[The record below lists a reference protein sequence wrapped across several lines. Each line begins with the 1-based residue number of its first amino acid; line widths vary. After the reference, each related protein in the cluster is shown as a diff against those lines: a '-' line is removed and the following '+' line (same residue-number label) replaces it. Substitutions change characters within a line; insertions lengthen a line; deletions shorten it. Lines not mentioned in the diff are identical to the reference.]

1 MTDIHSHIIYGVD
14 DGSKSI
20 EESIEIL
27 KKMKDVGFTDV
38 ICTPHFIEDT
48 EYSSE
53 NKEKLVKLDAL
64 KDAVT
69 YNNLGIKVYLGNE
82 VFINDNV
89 VENIKD
95 NKIYPLN
102 NTKYVLVEFPLRTK
116 LLNINDVLFEIKHS
130 GYIPIIAHPERYDAF
145 KKDYKLVVSLK
156 EDGYLFQCNYSS
168 ILGNYGGEAK
178 KLFKRL
184 LKDHYVDYL
193 GTDIHHSSRTFTLDN
208 FPKIIKK
215 ITKYAGEDYFKQI
228 MKNCDKLVK

>member
-20 EESIEIL
+20 EESLEIL

-48 EYSSE
+48 IYSSE

-64 KDAVT
+64 KDAIS
-69 YNNLGIKVYLGNE
+69 YSNIDINIYLGNE
-82 VFINDNV
+82 IFINNNV
-89 VENIKD
+89 VESIKEGR
-95 NKIYPLN
+95 IYPLN
-102 NTKYVLVEFPLRTK
+102 NTKYILVEFPLHNK
-116 LLNINDVLFEIKHS
+116 LMNINDVLYEITHK
-130 GYIPIIAHPERYDAF
+130 GYIPIIAHPERYDTF
-145 KKDYKLVVSLK
+145 KSDYKLVKALK
-156 EDGYLFQCNYSS
+156 DDGYLFQCNYSS
-168 ILGNYGGEAK
+168 ILGKYGSESK
-178 KLFKRL
+178 KLMKKL

-193 GTDIHHSSRTFTLDN
+193 GTDIHHANKTFTLDN

-215 ITKYAGEDYFKQI
+215 ITKYAGEEYLKEI

>member
-20 EESIEIL
+20 EESLEIL

-53 NKEKLVKLDAL
+53 NKEKLIKLDAL
-64 KDAVT
+64 KDAISYT
-69 YNNLGIKVYLGNE
+69 NLGINVYLGNE

-102 NTKYVLVEFPLRTK
+102 NTEYVLVEFPLHNK
-116 LLNINDVLFEIKHS
+116 LININDVLFEIKHS
-130 GYIPIIAHPERYDAF
+130 GYTPIIAHPERYDAF
-145 KKDYKLVVSLK
+145 KKDYKLVKSLK
-156 EDGYLFQCNYSS
+156 EDGYLFQSNYSS
-168 ILGNYGGEAK
+168 ILGNYGSEAK

-184 LKDHYVDYL
+184 LKDHFVDYL
-193 GTDIHHSSRTFTLDN
+193 GTDIHHSARTFTLDN

-215 ITKYAGEDYFKQI
+215 ITKYTGEDYFKQI

>member
-20 EESIEIL
+20 EESLEIL
-27 KKMKDVGFTDV
+27 EKMKDVGFTDV

-64 KDAVT
+64 KDAIEYT
-69 YNNLGIKVYLGNE
+69 NLGINVYLGNE
-82 VFINDNV
+82 GFINDNV
-89 VENIKD
+89 VENIKGG
-95 NKIYPLN
+95 KIYPLN
-102 NTKYVLVEFPLRTK
+102 NTKYVLIEFPLHNK
-116 LLNINDVLFEIKHS
+116 LMNINDVLFEITHQ

-145 KKDYKLVVSLK
+145 KKDYKLVKALK

-168 ILGNYGGEAK
+168 ILGNYGSEAK

-193 GTDIHHSSRTFTLDN
+193 GTDIHHSTRTFTLDH
-208 FPKIIKK
+208 FPKILKK

-228 MKNCDKLVK
+228 MKNCDSLVK